1 MEVEVEVQY
10 AIKSPELPN
19 QKRLTHWVNSVFSDV
34 PGPLSPILQ
43 SPLWKASRKPRR
55 NWELTIR
62 IVDETEARYL
72 NETWRGH
79 SYPTNVLSFPFESP
93 PGLHVPLLGDLVIC
107 APVVAQEANEQQK
120 SLSAHWAHLVIHGTL
135 HLLGYDH
142 LEDAQAQLMET
153 LEIHILNSLGYP
165 NPYQ

>member
-1 MEVEVEVQY
+1 MEVAVTVQY
-10 AIKSPELPN
+10 AIYTPELPN
-19 QKRLTHWVNSVFSDV
+19 QKMLTDWVNSVFSDV
-34 PGPLSPILQ
+34 PESLSFTLQ
-43 SPLWKASRKPRR
+43 SPLLKRLKRQRKT
-55 NWELTIR
+55 WELTIR

-72 NETWRGH
+72 NETWRGR

-93 PGLHVPLLGDLVIC
+93 PGPPVHLLGDLVIC
-107 APVVAQEANEQQK
+107 ASVVAREAQEQQK
-120 SLSAHWAHLVIHGTL
+120 PVLAHWAHLVIHGTL